1 LNNKGPGGWFLF
13 VAGQSRRKIS
23 VLPHRGGT
31 LGRLCGYVAVQM
43 DPRLPRKQDQD
54 LNSEIDPAM
63 CFAFV
68 LFVFLIVPFTLLS
81 PFNYPQTSTLD
92 KFLSVNAQY
101 APRSVETK
109 FSDYRAIDRSVAA
122 LDPQATTGTV
132 TR

>member
-1 LNNKGPGGWFLF
+1 
-13 VAGQSRRKIS
+13 
-23 VLPHRGGT
+23 
-31 LGRLCGYVAVQM
+31 M
-43 DPRLPRKQDQD
+43 DPRLPQKPDQHLD
-54 LNSEIDPAM
+54 SEIDPAM
-63 CFAFV
+63 CIAFV

-101 APRSVETK
+101 APRSGETTR

-122 LDPQATTGTV
+122 ASNAQITTGSV

>member
-1 LNNKGPGGWFLF
+1 MFCRIAAEPP
-13 VAGQSRRKIS
+13 AG
-23 VLPHRGGT
+23 
-31 LGRLCGYVAVQM
+31 LCGYVAVQM

-63 CFAFV
+63 CIAFV

-92 KFLSVNAQY
+92 KFLAVNAQY
-101 APRSVETK
+101 APRSGETTR

-122 LDPQATTGTV
+122 ASNAQVATGSV

>member
-1 LNNKGPGGWFLF
+1 MSQGNPDGK
-13 VAGQSRRKIS
+13 S
-23 VLPHRGGT
+23 VFCRIAAEP

-43 DPRLPRKQDQD
+43 DPRLPRKQDQN

-63 CFAFV
+63 CIAFV

-81 PFNYPQTSTLD
+81 PFHYPQTSTLD

-101 APRSVETK
+101 APRSGETTR

-122 LDPQATTGTV
+122 ASAAQVTGSV